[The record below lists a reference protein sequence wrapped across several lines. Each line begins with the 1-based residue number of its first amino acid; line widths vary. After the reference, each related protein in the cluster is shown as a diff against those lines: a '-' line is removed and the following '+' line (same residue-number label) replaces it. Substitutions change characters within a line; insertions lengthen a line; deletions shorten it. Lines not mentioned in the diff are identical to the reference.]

1 MRPSTITDKPW
12 GFEKIWAFSNR
23 EDGYVGKII
32 HIKDGHRLSLQK
44 HEEKEETILVMNGT
58 LELVLENGTLYLS
71 EGDFFHITPGL
82 VHRFSANDGDC
93 TLVEVST
100 KELDDVIR
108 LEDDYGR

>member
-1 MRPSTITDKPW
+1 MRRLEKIDKPW

-23 EDGYVGKII
+23 NDGYVGKII
-32 HIKDGHRLSLQK
+32 HIDSGHRLSLQK
-44 HEEKEETILVMNGT
+44 HEKKEETILVISGT
-58 LELVLENGTLYLS
+58 LELILENGTIYLS

-82 VHRFSANDGDC
+82 VHRFSASEGDC
-93 TLVEVST
+93 IIVEVST

>member
-1 MRPSTITDKPW
+1 MKPSTVIDKPW

-44 HEEKEETILVMNGT
+44 HEKKEETILVMNGT
-58 LELVLENGTLYLS
+58 LELVLEDGILCLN
-71 EGDFFHITPGL
+71 EGDSFHITPGV
-82 VHRFSANDGDC
+82 VHRFSAASGDC
-93 TLVEVST
+93 TLIEVST